1 MAKVLLAG
9 EQVTATGFE
18 IKGFDYFGTNAYKE
32 DGRHLVDALSG
43 GGHDVDW
50 MRTHRVPADFPEDIA
65 ALGAYDVV
73 ILSDVGANSLLFH
86 PQMLSTSQ
94 RRPNRLKLLR
104 DYVAGGGGLAM
115 VGGWMS
121 FAGID
126 GRARYCGTAVEEA
139 LPITCTP
146 YDDRQERPEGV
157 VPRATMPDHAA
168 LADVPADWPFFLGY
182 NRVAPKDGAEV
193 LVAVDDDP
201 LLCVWAFEQG
211 RSAAFTSDCA
221 PHWGPPE
228 FLNWPGYAALWNS
241 LVNWL
246 ASADGE

>member
-9 EQVTATGFE
+9 EQVTASGIE

-32 DGRHLVDALSG
+32 DGAHLVAALTA
-43 GGHDVDW
+43 GGHEVEW
-50 MRTHRVPADFPEDIA
+50 MRTHNVPVEFPEEEA
-65 ALGAYDVV
+65 ALRTYDVV

-86 PQMLSTSQ
+86 PQMLSASQ
-94 RRPNRLKLLR
+94 RRANRLKLLR
-104 DYVAGGGGLAM
+104 EYVAAGGGLAM

-126 GRARYCGTAVEEA
+126 GRARYCGTPVEEA
-139 LPITCTP
+139 LPVECTP

-157 VPRATMPDHAA
+157 VPRTTMADHPA
-168 LADVPADWPFFLGY
+168 LGGVPSDWPFFLGY
-182 NRVAPKDGAEV
+182 NRVAPKEGAET
-193 LVAVDDDP
+193 LVTVDDDP
-201 LLCVWAFEQG
+201 LLCVWTYRSG

-241 LVNWL
+241 LVVWL
-246 ASADGE
+246 AGAS